1 MNYNEYLYS
10 LGYVPYPVNYIN
22 RYGYGNNRSEL
33 IFDST
38 NKNVENLNEN
48 RSTVKTEVTYKESE
62 KTKSNNSQNRANTA
76 EYNMALELI
85 KNSINDEAEDEAFYD
100 FIISIAPNE
109 EQQEIIQSIRDDERK
124 HNRLLRNLYTEL
136 TGTTLPMNTFTPK
149 KKFDM
154 TYNEALEKAFLG
166 EVAAVS
172 KYQKIL
178 KEMKSMEQHNT
189 ILEILT
195 DELRHADKYNYL
207 MNKNS

>member
-33 IFDST
+33 VYDNTIKS
-38 NKNVENLNEN
+38 VENLNECRATTN
-48 RSTVKTEVTYKESE
+48 NEVTYKES
-62 KTKSNNSQNRANTA
+62 KVVNNNIQNRDNSSS
-76 EYNMALELI
+76 YNMAIELI

-178 KEMKSMEQHNT
+178 KEMKNMEQHNT